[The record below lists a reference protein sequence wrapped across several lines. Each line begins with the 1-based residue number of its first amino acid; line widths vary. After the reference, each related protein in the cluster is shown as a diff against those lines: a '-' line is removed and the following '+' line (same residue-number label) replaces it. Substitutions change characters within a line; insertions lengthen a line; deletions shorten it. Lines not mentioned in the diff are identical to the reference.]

1 MRSSMSN
8 EQRDGLYLV
17 LMGSLV
23 FILMGTVLQR
33 AVPAPLADFGTI
45 YFPSKALIEQ
55 RDPFKPGEVTRIYEA
70 QRDSRAPET
79 PKDRQIATQ
88 NVYPPNTLFL
98 AVPFAALP
106 LKPAGIL
113 WSIVTLACFITASL
127 LVWNLGADYAP
138 ALSGALVGFLLAASE
153 LLPMTGNVAGIAIGL
168 CAIAVWCFVRE
179 RLVALGILCL
189 AVSLVLKPHDTGL
202 VWLYFLLAGSI
213 QRKRALKTLLVALV
227 LSLPGLLWVW
237 RVAPQWIHEW
247 GVNLAAYSARGG
259 VNDPGL
265 HSSGGHGLDSLV
277 SLQTIF
283 SVIKDDP
290 RFYNAAAEL
299 VCTPLLLALIYLALR
314 RRSSPARTWMALAA
328 VAALTMLPIY
338 HRQLDAAL
346 LLLAVPGCALLWSR
360 KGIAGRIGLAVT
372 AAALVFT
379 GAFGWMIVEG
389 LLTVMHP
396 PATGWGAWLAMA
408 VQVFPAPLIL
418 LATGCFYLWALARGG
433 REPAPDAQAAA
444 LE

>member
-1 MRSSMSN
+1 MNRLRDPAMDGAACSRLPLVPAVQGQRLRRDLDRAGGAGREEQLQYRMRNAAWRPGRTVSGLRRQMRSSMSN

-227 LSLPGLLWVW
+227 LSLPW
-237 RVAPQWIHEW
+237 
-247 GVNLAAYSARGG
+247 
-259 VNDPGL
+259 
-265 HSSGGHGLDSLV
+265 
-277 SLQTIF
+277 
-283 SVIKDDP
+283 
-290 RFYNAAAEL
+290 
-299 VCTPLLLALIYLALR
+299 
-314 RRSSPARTWMALAA
+314 PAM
-328 VAALTMLPIY
+328 
-338 HRQLDAAL
+338 
-346 LLLAVPGCALLWSR
+346 G
-360 KGIAGRIGLAVT
+360 
-372 AAALVFT
+372 
-379 GAFGWMIVEG
+379 
-389 LLTVMHP
+389 
-396 PATGWGAWLAMA
+396 
-408 VQVFPAPLIL
+408 
-418 LATGCFYLWALARGG
+418 LARG
-433 REPAPDAQAAA
+433 AAVDP
-444 LE
+444 